1 MDGDPLLAWTSSRCH
16 SLHMHSDND
25 VAQLKTWPNLKQDG
39 RALNRGDCGASSRG
53 LCNHVQFRQAAVLP
67 EVTSLHQ
74 VRKIKIKG
82 QEKEQ
87 EPEPAPALLLN
98 MKAIKLLRTLKTS
111 TGAGLTYRKRSLL
124 TSY

>member
-1 MDGDPLLAWTSSRCH
+1 
-16 SLHMHSDND
+16 MHSDND

-39 RALNRGDCGASSRG
+39 RALDRGDCGASSRG
-53 LCNHVQFRQAAVLP
+53 LCDHVQFRQAAVLP

-87 EPEPAPALLLN
+87 EPEPAPALLL
-98 MKAIKLLRTLKTS
+98 KKVAIKFLGSQKTS
-111 TGAGLTYRKRSLL
+111 SEAGLTYRKRSLL
-124 TSY
+124 ASF

>member
-1 MDGDPLLAWTSSRCH
+1 
-16 SLHMHSDND
+16 MHSDND
-25 VAQLKTWPNLKQDG
+25 VAQLKTWPDLKQDG
-39 RALNRGDCGASSRG
+39 RALDRGDCGASSRG
-53 LCNHVQFRQAAVLP
+53 LCDHVQFRQAAVLP

-98 MKAIKLLRTLKTS
+98 KVAIKFLGSQKTS
-111 TGAGLTYRKRSLL
+111 KEAGFNYRQRSLL
-124 TSY
+124 ASY